1 MQQDAVLD
9 TFRLIFDGEQACAH
23 AQVDAPTPAR
33 APASTPAPAPTPA
46 RPRNYS
52 AHAPAH
58 PRMATQLKDD
68 RTVSDY
74 KIGMESTIFLVDY
87 TPRDIIDSDSD

>member
-1 MQQDAVLD
+1 MRPRAS
-9 TFRLIFDGEQACAH
+9 GCAH
-23 AQVDAPTPAR
+23 ARAR
-33 APASTPAPAPTPA
+33 TRLHSRA
-46 RPRNYS
+46 RPYARTPS
-52 AHAPAH
+52 KLLGARTRAPAH

-87 TPRDIIDSDSD
+87 TPS